1 MMKVVRP
8 LLLALGLGLM
18 SGTVSAQDSIA
29 KLYYGAGFTD
39 GSVDI
44 LNGEDK
50 SLGTVS
56 AQVGLQLGKFVGV
69 ELAAGFGSDQTGSI
83 LSDPLVTYQALMLR
97 LGYTFDR
104 TGIYILAGQARLDV
118 DSQFN
123 NSDAGNAFG
132 FGINLFGNDTTALN
146 LNFLD
151 IDDGA
156 FSTVTIGFQH
166 YFGGFR

>member
-1 MMKVVRP
+1 MKK
-8 LLLALGLGLM
+8 LLGCLMLGMSLAAGAAH
-18 SGTVSAQDSIA
+18 AQGGVA

-44 LNGEDK
+44 ANGSDK

-56 AQVGLQLGKFVGV
+56 AVIGLQLADFIGV
-69 ELAAGFGSDQTGSI
+69 EFAAGSGSDQTGSI
-83 LSDPLVTYQALMLR
+83 LSDPLVTYQAALLR
-97 LGYTFDR
+97 LGYRWDR
-104 TGIYILAGQARLDV
+104 AGVYILGGQARLDI

-132 FGINLFGNDTTALN
+132 FGINLFGNETTS
-146 LNFLD
+146 LNFNFLE

-156 FSTVTIGFQH
+156 FSTATIGFQY

>member
-1 MMKVVRP
+1 MKVVRP

-69 ELAAGFGSDQTGSI
+69 FIFWLVRHALMWIRSLIIVTQAM
-83 LSDPLVTYQALMLR
+83 PLV
-97 LGYTFDR
+97 
-104 TGIYILAGQARLDV
+104 LASICSV
-118 DSQFN
+118 
-123 NSDAGNAFG
+123 
-132 FGINLFGNDTTALN
+132 TTPP
-146 LNFLD
+146 
-151 IDDGA
+151 
-156 FSTVTIGFQH
+156 
-166 YFGGFR
+166 R